1 MPDLL
6 TLRGIASNV
15 QYIVM
20 DGRQLR
26 AAKSVDKADSLSFNV
41 GERGAM
47 AMKAKTLPVLNEG
60 DDVEVMGA
68 PNPRSGGLEV
78 VALRNHTTGTEW
90 KFSRFR
96 AVIWP

>member
-26 AAKSVDKADSLSFNV
+26 AAKSVDKADSLAFNV
-41 GERGAM
+41 GECGAM
-47 AMKAKTLPVLNEG
+47 AMKAKTL
-60 DDVEVMGA
+60 
-68 PNPRSGGLEV
+68 
-78 VALRNHTTGTEW
+78 
-90 KFSRFR
+90 
-96 AVIWP
+96 

>member
-6 TLRGIASNV
+6 TLRGIASNI
-15 QYIVM
+15 QYLVM
-20 DGRQLR
+20 NGRQLR
-26 AAKSVDKADSLSFNV
+26 AAKSVDKADGLSFKI

-47 AMKAKTLPVLNEG
+47 AMKAQTLPVLNEG

-90 KFSRFR
+90 RFSRFR